1 MRLMWL
7 ALAVA
12 IAQGPSTT
20 GTSGTTGTSDLV
32 RIDVVVR
39 DAQGRPVES
48 LTASDFTLLEDGT
61 PQTLADV
68 RLVRVAAAAT
78 GGETLPITSAS
89 DERIEAAR
97 ENTRLVGI
105 YLDDYYVS
113 AANAATVKS
122 ALHRFVDQDLG
133 PRDLVVI
140 LRPLDSLLTIR
151 MTRDRAALHRAIDS
165 FEGRRGDYEPRTDF
179 ERSYIVAN
187 RGQADVQRAQSTWS
201 TLNALT
207 LHLANLGA
215 GRSSLLLV
223 SERADP
229 VLRRRGFEAL
239 PSSTAVTRTAN
250 RSNVSIYV
258 FDPRDDN
265 ARAASPDEGP
275 NLLRVLADDTDG
287 ALFSGPNAV
296 DAGLRQMMD
305 DASSYYLVSYRSVR
319 NRDGVFHSV
328 GVTVKKPGVK
338 VRSRSGYWAPTP
350 DEVGR
355 ANLAAHA
362 GDPLPPIKFE
372 PPRRT
377 SQLIR
382 PWFGITRGA
391 NGKIRVTFVWEPAG
405 AVPGDRRVKVPARVD
420 VKAVGADGATVYEG
434 QVRPSGP
441 TIVDASDAD
450 RSRAV
455 FDVPPGRVT
464 FTMSVEDSAAQAI
477 DSDVRDVVVRDLAGP
492 VVIGTPEVFRARTAR
507 DLRELRADAAAVP
520 VAAREFSRTEHLLI
534 RVAAYAPAPAPAL
547 SATLISPAGQAM
559 RQLDVEPAAPPLGLA
574 QIDLPLAG
582 LASGQYSL
590 EVAATS
596 AAGKAKETVAFRV
609 TN

>member
-1 MRLMWL
+1 MLASL
-7 ALAVA
+7 ALLAA
-12 IAQGPSTT
+12 LAQEPAG
-20 GTSGTTGTSDLV
+20 DLV
-32 RIDVVVR
+32 RIDVIAR
-39 DAQGRPVES
+39 DAQGRPVET
-48 LTASDFTLLEDGT
+48 LTAADLQLAEDGT

-68 RLVRVAAAAT
+68 RLVRVAATAT
-78 GGETLPITSAS
+78 GAAVSPITSAS

-113 AANAATVKS
+113 AASTATVKA

-133 PRDLVVI
+133 PRDLVAL

-151 MTRDRAALHRAIDS
+151 LTRDRAALHRAIDA

-179 ERSYIVAN
+179 ERSYIVTN

-223 SERADP
+223 SEQADLVP
-229 VLRRRGFEAL
+229 RRRGFESL

-258 FDPRDDN
+258 FDPRDDS
-265 ARAASPDEGP
+265 ARAASPDAGP

-287 ALFSGPNAV
+287 ALFSGPAAV
-296 DAGLRQMMD
+296 DAGLRQMVD
-305 DASSYYLVSYRSVR
+305 DASSYYLASYRSVR
-319 NRDGVFHSV
+319 NRDGLFHAVS
-328 GVTVKKPGVK
+328 VTVKKPGVK
-338 VRSRSGYWAPTP
+338 VRARNGYWAPTL
-350 DEVGR
+350 DEVSR
-355 ANLAAHA
+355 ANLIAHA
-362 GDPLPPIKFE
+362 GDPLPPIKLGA
-372 PPRRT
+372 PRHA
-377 SQLIR
+377 SPLIR
-382 PWFGITRGA
+382 PWFGITRGDS
-391 NGKIRVTFVWEPAG
+391 GKVRVTFVWEPAG
-405 AVPGDRRVKVPARVD
+405 AVPGDRRVKTPTRVD
-420 VKAVGADGATVYEG
+420 MKAVGPDGATAFDG

-441 TIVDASDAD
+441 VIVEGSDAD

-455 FDVPPGRVT
+455 FDVAPGRVT
-464 FTMSVEDSAAQAI
+464 FTMSIEDSATQTI
-477 DSDVRDVVVRDLAGP
+477 DSDVRDVVIRDLAGS

-534 RVAAYAPAPAPAL
+534 RVPAYAPAPAPIL
-547 SATLISPAGQAM
+547 TATLVSPAGQAM
-559 RQLDVEPAAPPLGLA
+559 RQLDVEPSAAPSGLA
-574 QIDLPLAG
+574 QIDVPLAG

-596 AAGKAKETVAFRV
+596 AAGNAKEIIAFRV